1 MVVTAVRLHERL
13 KQLLVGQI
21 CVVVSHRKPGRGE
34 PEVEPRVKIDDVTE
48 HLSIISDRHATY
60 CGHCKPEIDVARR
73 RITFQSMGIDDTFC
87 DIEKRSFTVVNT
99 KAGPTIRPIATPIM
113 GWRWKSYTPIRSKVR
128 SKLSV
133 TSPTDSNRAT
143 CKGHVVGPTKSLA
156 KIRTLGRSFQ

>member
-48 HLSIISDRHATY
+48 HLSIVSDRHATY

-73 RITFQSMGIDDTFC
+73 RITFQSMGLDDTFC

-99 KAGPTIRPIATPIM
+99 KAGRRYNPYETNLEEIMWREIADE
-113 GWRWKSYTPIRSKVR
+113 V
-128 SKLSV
+128 
-133 TSPTDSNRAT
+133 NE
-143 CKGHVVGPTKSLA
+143 
-156 KIRTLGRSFQ
+156 